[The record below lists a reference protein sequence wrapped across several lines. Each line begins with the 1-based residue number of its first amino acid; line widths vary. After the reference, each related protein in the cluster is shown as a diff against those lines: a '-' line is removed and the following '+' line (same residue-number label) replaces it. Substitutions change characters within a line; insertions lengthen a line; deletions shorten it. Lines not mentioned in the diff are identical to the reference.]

1 MSEHHVVPIKTY
13 VKTLLT
19 LIFLTFVT
27 VKIAEFDFGDLNVA
41 VALFVA
47 MIKASVVA
55 LFFMGLKWDKG
66 FNAVI
71 LITSVIFMS
80 IFFLFTLG
88 DIETRAQT
96 DKVEAMRFGINSPV
110 KIIGDGHSESRSK
123 NH

>member
-1 MSEHHVVPIKTY
+1 MSEHYVVPVKTY

-27 VKIAEFDFGDLNVA
+27 VKIAEFDFGSLNVA

-47 MIKASVVA
+47 MIKATVVA

-71 LITSVIFMS
+71 LITSLIFMA
-80 IFFLFTLG
+80 IFFLLTLG

-110 KIIGDGHSESRSK
+110 NIIGEGHSESHSK
-123 NH
+123 KH